1 MLKTIE
7 QVAFPEWL
15 KGNDF
20 HFNIKDILTDS
31 CYYPSSWFDG
41 DPVRYLAG
49 NVYSFIY
56 VDYMFT
62 QEKIERE
69 TALGLRG
76 YNLIHQEHISEEQL
90 TPADLTRFIEPDF
103 LDPSERKEKLTG
115 IIKKLQKNPPF
126 AIWAI
131 FERKDQFDKTH
142 GPKRISILF
151 LRSEGAFAYQELYLY
166 QQISPLIVA
175 VIQPGTGFGGNWT
188 CFYDENSILYRSVH
202 YYQDPVMLPTYFVC
216 NSQQWKGYST
226 LIDKQNRFNF
236 YYDDRVRMNYD
247 GHLFF
252 WKRDEDK
259 LRNEDSLVT
268 NSTNKHELR

>member
-1 MLKTIE
+1 MLETIK
-7 QVAFPEWL
+7 QVPFPEWL

-62 QEKIERE
+62 QEKIEHE

-76 YNLIHQEHISEEQL
+76 YNLIYQQYIPEDQL
-90 TPADLTRFIEPDF
+90 TPPDLTRFVEPDF
-103 LDPSERKEKLTG
+103 KDPSERKEKLAG
-115 IIKKLQKNPPF
+115 ITKKLFKDKPF

-131 FERKDQFDKTH
+131 FERKSEFTEAH
-142 GPKRISILF
+142 GPQRISVTF
-151 LRSEGAFAYQELYLY
+151 LRFEGAFAYQALYLY
-166 QQISPLIVA
+166 HKIAPLIVA

-202 YYQDPVMLPTYFVC
+202 YYQEQGLQPTYFVT
-216 NSQQWKGYST
+216 NSSKWKGYDT
-226 LIDKQNRFNF
+226 LVDKQNRFNF

-247 GHLFF
+247 GHHSF
-252 WKRDEDK
+252 WKYTSAITSYDIVIKDK
-259 LRNEDSLVT
+259 
-268 NSTNKHELR
+268 